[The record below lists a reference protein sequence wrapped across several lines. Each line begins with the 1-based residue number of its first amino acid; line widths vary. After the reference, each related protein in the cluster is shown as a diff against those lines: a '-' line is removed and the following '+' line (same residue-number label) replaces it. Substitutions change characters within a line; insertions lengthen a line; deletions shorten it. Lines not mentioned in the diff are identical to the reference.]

1 MVSGGRII
9 VIGAGVAGLV
19 ATLGLAQRG
28 FAVTLVERSDA
39 PGGKMRTE
47 TVNGQPIDAGP
58 TVLTMRWV
66 LEHIFREAGARLED
80 HLTLEPLTTLARH
93 VWPDGSRLDLFA
105 DEARTA
111 DAIGA
116 FSGAAEARAYKAFS
130 ARARHVYETLEEPF
144 IRSSQPTPVSLA
156 LGAGLSGLPGLARI
170 SPFVTLWK
178 ALGEHFKD
186 YRLRQLFARYAT
198 YCGSSPFLA
207 PATLMLIAHV
217 EQSGVWK
224 VAGGMHQIARTLAGL
239 ATARGATIRYAADV
253 TEILVERGRAAGIM
267 LAGGERIAADHVV
280 FAGDVAGLADG
291 RYGRALTRVA
301 PARPV
306 ASRSL
311 SAVTWCAVAKPSG
324 FPLVHHNVFFS
335 RDYENEFREIMS
347 LGRLPE
353 DPTVYLCAEDRGD
366 ADTATE
372 HRAERLL
379 LLVNAAASGDSG
391 RPAQSEISACE
402 RRVLSKLESCGL
414 RLESMART
422 ATGPAEFDRRY
433 PASGGALYGQ
443 ATHGWA
449 SSFSRPHARTK
460 LPGLYLAGGGVHP
473 GPGVPMAAIS
483 GWLAK
488 ESLVADLDSRSR
500 SRPVV
505 MPGGTSMR

>member
-1 MVSGGRII
+1 MVSGGRIV
-9 VIGAGVAGLV
+9 VIGAGVSGLV
-19 ATLGLAQRG
+19 ATLALAQRG
-28 FAVTLVERSDA
+28 FAVTLVERSEA
-39 PGGKMRTE
+39 PGGKMRIE
-47 TVNGQPIDAGP
+47 TVHGEAIDAGP

-80 HLTLEPLTTLARH
+80 HLTLQPLGTLARH
-93 VWPDGSRLDLFA
+93 AWPDGSRLDLFA

-116 FSGAAEARAYKAFS
+116 FAGAAEARAFRAFS
-130 ARARHVYETLEEPF
+130 TRARRVYETLEEPF
-144 IRSSQPTPVSLA
+144 IRSSQPTPISLA
-156 LGAGLSGLPGLARI
+156 LGAGLSGLPGLTRI
-170 SPFVTLWK
+170 SPFTTLWK

-217 EQSGVWK
+217 EQTGVWK
-224 VAGGMHQIARTLAGL
+224 VEGGMHQIARTLADL
-239 ATARGATIRYAADV
+239 ATARGATIRYSADV
-253 TEILVERGRAAGIM
+253 TEILVERGRAAGVK
-267 LAGGERIAADHVV
+267 LADGERIAADHVV

-291 RYGRALTRVA
+291 RYGRAVTRVA
-301 PARPV
+301 PARPPE
-306 ASRSL
+306 SRSL
-311 SAVTWCAVAKPSG
+311 SAVTWCAVAKASG

-335 RDYENEFREIMS
+335 RDYEQEFREIMS

-353 DPTVYLCAEDRGD
+353 DPTIYLCAEDRGD
-366 ADTATE
+366 AGAPPD
-372 HRAERLL
+372 RQGERML
-379 LLVNAAASGDSG
+379 LLVNAAASGDKG
-391 RPAQSEISACE
+391 RPTQTEIAACE
-402 RRVLSKLESCGL
+402 HRVLAKLETCGL
-414 RLESMART
+414 RLESLAST
-422 ATGPAEFDRRY
+422 TTGPAEFDRRF

-488 ESLVADLDSRSR
+488 ESLLADLDSRSR

-505 MPGGTSMR
+505 MPGGTSTR